1 MHEPQGGIDHPPASG
16 ARIGRRAGPVGLA
29 EDITERKRLESEL
42 QRLAS
47 TDGLTRSSNRRH
59 FFECAQREL
68 RLARQYD
75 APLAFLL
82 LDIDDIKRINDT
94 HGHQVGDQVL
104 QRLADCCAATICS
117 GGSVARSSPRCSRA
131 AARNRPCR
139 SPIVCSGAAENWR
152 SRPLAKLF
160 ASPSARGWSV
170 WKPATST
177 WGRSTP
183 APVRPVPGQAAGQEP
198 DRPALGGRLRALSCR
213 LLQGFPYRYSQYKSM
228 TNKYPV
234 ASYMASM
241 LLSQARLLLLR
252 PPRDGRGVLNGSAH
266 GLSRRMGIVLLQC
279 LQK

>member
-131 AARNRPCR
+131 AVRNRPCR
-139 SPIVCSGAAENWR
+139 SPIAERLQRSSGKLAFEAAGKTFGITVSQGLVGLEAGDVDLGALYARAGAACT
-152 SRPLAKLF
+152 RP
-160 ASPSARGWSV
+160 SGRARTGS
-170 WKPATST
+170 S
-177 WGRSTP
+177 
-183 APVRPVPGQAAGQEP
+183 
-198 DRPALGGRLRALSCR
+198 
-213 LLQGFPYRYSQYKSM
+213 GFR
-228 TNKYPV
+228 
-234 ASYMASM
+234 
-241 LLSQARLLLLR
+241 R
-252 PPRDGRGVLNGSAH
+252 PPTSLVLQASA
-266 GLSRRMGIVLLQC
+266 GIPI
-279 LQK
+279 